1 MSRRIRRW
9 LLPFAVAFLAL
20 GAAPTAVRATSTLN
34 VPGDFATIQAAID
47 AAAPGDT
54 VLIAAGTYHERIDFE
69 GKAITV
75 ASASG
80 PGSTVIDGGA
90 NGRVVNFSN
99 GEGRGSI
106 LRGFTVRNGSE
117 LEGVPGAG
125 IRVFRADPTIQGNLI
140 TSNIACGDGGGISVE
155 EAAPFIQGNVI
166 TSNDGSWLCTGGG
179 GGGISILSNSLDSA
193 NPQIVGNAIEGN
205 RAYWGGGILL
215 NGAGTVTIDDN
226 VITGNTSSDN
236 GGGIWDIGPTNAIVV
251 QNLIANNRSAAF
263 GGGVWGGG
271 ELVANTFA
279 GNAAQ
284 EGSAVWVG
292 APPPIFSD
300 NVLVGAGLRSVVY
313 CDSTAGV
320 LQPPFDHNDAFATD
334 GGTAFGANCGAAAG
348 SDGNVSAD
356 PHFAGTGDFHLQA
369 GSPAID
375 AGNGSAPDLPATDLD
390 GNPRIVGAAVDM
402 GAYEAGS
409 ASATP
414 AVLTFAPG
422 AVSFGTVHIGSS
434 VLLARV
440 TLTNTGGSP
449 LPMTA
454 DYTPLAPLSQ
464 TPDQV
469 FSIDS
474 DGCELTTLAP
484 GASCVVQVGFLPSA
498 TGNWSSS
505 LQVSD
510 GLGLQTLPL
519 TAAVVAGQASPSRN
533 PVSFGTVRVG
543 RQSKPTT
550 VTITNTGAGSL
561 HITSFTL
568 QGNDTGD
575 FLVGSTTCAN
585 ATLAVA
591 ASCTVQ
597 VAFKPI
603 ATGSRSASLSIA
615 SDDPASP
622 ATVSLLG
629 SGS

>member
-9 LLPFAVAFLAL
+9 LVPFTAAVLAI
-20 GAAPTAVRATSTLN
+20 GAAPTVVSATSTLN
-34 VPGDFATIQAAID
+34 VPGDFATIQAAIG
-47 AAAPGDT
+47 AASPGDT
-54 VLIAAGTYHERIDFE
+54 VLVAAGTYHERIDFE

-75 ASASG
+75 VSASG
-80 PGSTVIDGGA
+80 PSSTIIDGGA

-117 LEGVPGAG
+117 LAGVPGAG
-125 IRVFRADPTIQGNLI
+125 IRVFRADPTIQGNVI
-140 TSNIACGDGGGISVE
+140 TGNIACGDGGGISVE
-155 EAAPFIQGNVI
+155 EAAPFIQRNVI
-166 TSNDGSWLCTGGG
+166 TTNDGSWLCTGGG

-215 NGAGTVTIDDN
+215 NGAGTVTIEDN
-226 VITGNTSSDN
+226 VISDNSSSDN

-263 GGGVWGGG
+263 GGGLWGGG

-279 GNAAQ
+279 GNTAQ
-284 EGSAVWVG
+284 EGSAIWAS
-292 APPPIFSD
+292 APPPTFSD
-300 NVLVGAGLRSVVY
+300 NVLVGVGLRSVVY
-313 CDSTAGV
+313 CDSPAGV
-320 LQPPFDHNDAFATD
+320 VQPPFDHNDAFPTD
-334 GGTAFGANCGAAAG
+334 GGTAFGSNCGATAG
-348 SDGNVSAD
+348 TSGNISAD
-356 PHFAGTGDFHLQA
+356 PLFVGSGDFHLRA

-375 AGNGSAPDLPATDLD
+375 AGSSSAPDLPTTDLD

-402 GAYEAGS
+402 GAYEAG
-409 ASATP
+409 P
-414 AVLTFAPG
+414 APAAPPVLTVSPT

-434 VLLARV
+434 VLLESV

-454 DYTPLAPLSQ
+454 DYTPLGPLSQ

-469 FSIDS
+469 FSVGS

-484 GASCVVQVGFLPSA
+484 GVSCVVQVGFLPSA
-498 TGNWSSS
+498 TGTWSSS

-510 GLGLQTLPL
+510 GLGLQSVPL
-519 TAAVVAGQASPSRN
+519 TGAVVAGQASPSPN

-543 RQSKPTT
+543 RQSRAAT
-550 VTITNTGAGSL
+550 VTITNSGAASL
-561 HITSFTL
+561 HIASVTL
-568 QGNDTGD
+568 QGNDPGD
-575 FLVGSTTCAN
+575 FLVGSTTCVN
-585 ATLAVA
+585 ATLAVG

-603 ATGSRSASLSIA
+603 ATGARSASLSIA

-622 ATVSLLG
+622 ATVSLIG